1 MIFFFVL
8 HQIEEI
14 SKYSVGED
22 LINEY
27 KPSLNKKGRDKYVF
41 WMTEMG
47 KKWKYN
53 NLNET

>member
-1 MIFFFVL
+1 MVFFFVL

-14 SKYSVGED
+14 SKYRVGED

-27 KPSLNKKGRDKYVF
+27 KPSLNKNGRDKYVL

-47 KKWKYN
+47 KN
-53 NLNET
+53 GNITP